1 MTRLLSSVRWIYFV
15 SQRFSKIDT
24 RGRTAVTS
32 RLASLGIAFGVMA
45 LIAVISVMNGF
56 QMEFIDAIMEI
67 SSYHLQVGDVA
78 DEAAFSA
85 WCDGQPLVKTATPF
99 YEARGLLVETASARQ
114 GAALIRALPAD
125 VMEKDGGFKAELVI
139 VDGSFDIDAEDSII
153 LGYDLA
159 RMLRASVGSV
169 VQLLALSGSGDTAM
183 FSQKRTFVVRGIF
196 FCNYQDINAAYAFV
210 NLDAAS
216 RYFGKEAKQV
226 YGLKLTDSGRD
237 SLAEAML
244 RRAFP
249 SCTVESW
256 RSYNRSFFGALRIEK
271 NVLMLLVF
279 LIFVVVAVNIYNAMR
294 RLIYERRQDIA
305 VLSALGASHSELQ
318 VVFILKGLVTGL
330 RGAVS
335 GLVLGIFVCVNISQ
349 VFALLS
355 KAQYY
360 AQYAFMMLVNPQNVA
375 YVQENPMFKIYG
387 SVPARMVLGE
397 ITAIFFFG
405 ICASLL
411 SSLLAGR
418 QMLHLTV
425 SEVLR
430 DE

>member
-1 MTRLLSSVRWIYFV
+1 MTSLFSSVRWIYYV

-24 RGRTAVTS
+24 RGRTAITS
-32 RLASLGIAFGVMA
+32 QLASLGIAFGVMA

-56 QMEFIDAIMEI
+56 QREFIDAIMEI
-67 SSYHLQVGDVA
+67 SSYHLQVTDVE
-78 DEAAFSA
+78 DEQAFAS
-85 WCDGQPLVKTATPF
+85 WCDGQPLVKNAVPL

-114 GAALIRALPAD
+114 GAALIRALPQD
-125 VMEKDGGFKAELVI
+125 IMEKDSGFQNELMI
-139 VDGSFDIDAEDSII
+139 VDGSFDIDSEDSII

-159 RMLRASVGSV
+159 RSLRASVGSV

-183 FSQKRTFVVRGIF
+183 FSQKRSFVVRGIF
-196 FCNYQDINAAYAFV
+196 FCNYQDINAAYSFV
-210 NLDAAS
+210 NLDVAK
-216 RYFGKEAKQV
+216 RYFGRDAKKIFGV
-226 YGLKLTDSGRD
+226 KLSDSARD
-237 SLAEAML
+237 AIAQAML
-244 RRAFP
+244 ARAFP

-279 LIFVVVAVNIYNAMR
+279 LIFVVVAINIYNAMR

-305 VLSALGASHSELQ
+305 VLSALGAAHSELQ
-318 VVFILKGLVTGL
+318 VVFVIKGLTTGL
-330 RGAVS
+330 RGAVC
-335 GLVLGIFVCVNISQ
+335 GLVLGIFICVNISQ
-349 VFALLS
+349 VFAFLS
-355 KAQYY
+355 KTQYY
-360 AQYAFMMLVNPQNVA
+360 AQYALMMLVNPQSAA

-397 ITAIFFFG
+397 IMAIFFFG